1 MNLMRRFKAYVAKL
15 DPFDKFVLVIGT
27 ISMALLT
34 ATFVNRV
41 AGGLGYDFGV
51 TVPAG
56 YPFFFT
62 VFAMISLGWLRRNVG
77 RKATP

>member
-15 DPFDKFVLVIGT
+15 EPFDKFVLVIG
-27 ISMALLT
+27 IVSMALLT

-41 AGGLGYDFGV
+41 VGGLGYDFGV

-56 YPFFFT
+56 VPL
-62 VFAMISLGWLRRNVG
+62 VFAVLAMISLGWLRRNVG